1 MNTEVPIIV
10 KEAAKQLIERYGDSF
25 RYLGSYKGEEVYQ
38 FRFPIH
44 VQTGFPFVFL
54 LNPEKNNVTG
64 KTGYEA
70 SNIINELYKNNK

>member
-1 MNTEVPIIV
+1 MNTEVPNVV
-10 KEAAKQLIERYGDSF
+10 KAAAKQLIDRYGGSL

-38 FRFPIH
+38 YRFPVH

-54 LNPEKNNVTG
+54 LNTEKNVVMG